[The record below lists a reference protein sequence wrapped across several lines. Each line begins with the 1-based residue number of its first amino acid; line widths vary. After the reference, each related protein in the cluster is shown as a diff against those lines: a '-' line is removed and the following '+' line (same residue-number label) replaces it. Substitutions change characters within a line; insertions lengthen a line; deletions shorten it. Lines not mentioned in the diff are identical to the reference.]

1 MIGIFDSGIGGV
13 TVFREILKE
22 LPHYSYLYYSDSKNN
37 PYGDKSQEDLFQI
50 TENVVD
56 YLVGHGCQIIVIAC
70 NTASAICKD
79 YLRSKFDVPILAIEP
94 AYKMVND
101 TNPKGK
107 TLILATKG
115 TIESQKFREL
125 YQKYDN
131 HHTAIYE
138 CVGLAD
144 LIEQNKQ
151 EEIEEYLK
159 KHLSKF
165 RGVENVVLGCT
176 HYPLIQEQLR
186 GVLGDVNFFDGSR
199 GVVEELKRVIA
210 SNSFVPTKLS
220 ITFVDSTHQKIK
232 ERRFLEL
239 LEQSKNS
246 IF

>member
-1 MIGIFDSGIGGV
+1 MYKIAVAGTGYVGLVAGVCFAEKDYNVTCVDIDKEKIEKLKKLNISRERGSDFVNILSGI
-13 TVFREILKE
+13 KE
-22 LPHYSYLYYSDSKNN
+22 YKVWMA
-37 PYGDKSQEDLFQI
+37 I

-56 YLVGHGCQIIVIAC
+56 YLVSHGCQIIVIAC

-151 EEIEEYLK
+151 E
-159 KHLSKF
+159 
-165 RGVENVVLGCT
+165 
-176 HYPLIQEQLR
+176 
-186 GVLGDVNFFDGSR
+186 GVL
-199 GVVEELKRVIA
+199 
-210 SNSFVPTKLS
+210 
-220 ITFVDSTHQKIK
+220 
-232 ERRFLEL
+232 
-239 LEQSKNS
+239 
-246 IF
+246 